1 MATASP
7 PPITGSVTSCDAIY
21 QYSPYD
27 GSLESVVVS
36 WTLEQVSIIAHGH
49 TCYYITQLLRSF
61 LEEVEYTVIIDDGA
75 GSSVRE
81 RVTCSSTPC
90 SYTYHPAESSRREF
104 GVSVET
110 SGCVTREIVC
120 TERPVCESAVVL
132 VRVYAQCSITPRLS
146 MHDVMCNHVHIS

>member
-1 MATASP
+1 ME
-7 PPITGSVTSCDAIY
+7 TS
-21 QYSPYD
+21 
-27 GSLESVVVS
+27 
-36 WTLEQVSIIAHGH
+36 
-49 TCYYITQLLRSF
+49 YYITQSSRSS

-90 SYTYHPAESSRREF
+90 SYTYHPAEGSRREF

-120 TERPVCESAVVL
+120 TERPVCESTRNSPPPTL
-132 VRVYAQCSITPRLS
+132 IWKPRPIHLPAS
-146 MHDVMCNHVHIS
+146 ALKMKSEIR